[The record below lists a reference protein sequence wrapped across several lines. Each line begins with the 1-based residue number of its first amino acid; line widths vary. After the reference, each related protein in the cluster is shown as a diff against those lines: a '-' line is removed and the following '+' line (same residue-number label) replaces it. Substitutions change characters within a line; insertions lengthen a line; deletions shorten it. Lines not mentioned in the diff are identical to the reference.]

1 MLIVEDNADLC
12 HTLAEV
18 FRKSG
23 HKVVTALNGAEA
35 QRLLK
40 TSAIDLV
47 LLDPRLPDML
57 APN

>member
-40 TSAIDLV
+40 TFCFKFKLA
-47 LLDPRLPDML
+47 LLYF
-57 APN
+57 ASYA

>member
-12 HTLAEV
+12 HTLAEI

-23 HKVVTALNGAEA
+23 HKVVAVLNGAEA

-40 TSAIDLV
+40 TFLPQIKLATLYSASY
-47 LLDPRLPDML
+47 
-57 APN
+57 A